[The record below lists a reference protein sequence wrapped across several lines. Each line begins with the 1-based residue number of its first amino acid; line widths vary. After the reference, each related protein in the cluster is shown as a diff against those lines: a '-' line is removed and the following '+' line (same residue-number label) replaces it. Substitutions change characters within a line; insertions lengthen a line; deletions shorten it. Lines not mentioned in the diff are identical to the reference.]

1 MRVGVI
7 GGPRQETNPL
17 LVGAWCAAGI
27 NALLLSPE
35 EAPWRLDAGDVALI
49 RLDVRRTLDG
59 IEPGLRL
66 LQPLT
71 RRGIRVLN
79 RPGALIGAHDKL
91 ETARRLRAAGVPHP
105 RWAHVT
111 ASESPLG
118 LEPPVVVKPR
128 FGSWGRE
135 VFLCE
140 SERELSKCLENVRLK
155 AWFLEHGALVQEL
168 VSRTTHDLR
177 LIVAGRQV
185 VGAARRNAAPGEPC

>member
-17 LVGAWCAAGI
+17 LMEAWCAAGI

-71 RRGIRVLN
+71 RRGIRILN
-79 RPGALIGAHDKL
+79 RPDALIGAHDKL

-105 RWAHVT
+105 
-111 ASESPLG
+111 
-118 LEPPVVVKPR
+118 
-128 FGSWGRE
+128 
-135 VFLCE
+135 
-140 SERELSKCLENVRLK
+140 
-155 AWFLEHGALVQEL
+155 
-168 VSRTTHDLR
+168 
-177 LIVAGRQV
+177 
-185 VGAARRNAAPGEPC
+185 